1 MAARSSCASLV
12 TAAVYPRPGG
22 LRAPAMGEDEGV
34 SGPSRPGHS
43 PCREKAKRS
52 LPISLL
58 VLLGIIAMYL
68 PLPRRFV
75 AFVPLGIAAYL
86 SVRLLQYLRGRPGRD
101 KVWPVLTLVLIG
113 LIALSLGLQG
123 LFYPSVHAYEECV
136 AAAQTQQATAGC
148 EQLRQ
153 LGPIGVGFVLP

>member
-1 MAARSSCASLV
+1 M
-12 TAAVYPRPGG
+12 
-22 LRAPAMGEDEGV
+22 
-34 SGPSRPGHS
+34 
-43 PCREKAKRS
+43 RS

-75 AFVPLGIAAYL
+75 AFVPLGVAAYL
-86 SVRLLQYLRGRPGRD
+86 SVRLLQYLRGRPRRD
-101 KVWPVLTLVLIG
+101 RVWPILTLVLIG
-113 LIALSLGLQG
+113 LIGLSLGLQG

-136 AAAQTQQATAGC
+136 AAAQTQQAAARC